1 MKMPLDPMIMFVTGI
16 LIGFIGCL
24 IPMIII
30 NRARNK
36 TIYEITKNQIGGDIR
51 SFQERCSAAE
61 TELSRL
67 RSDSQSYQ
75 LQLNEKSSDVAAL
88 KNQCQMNENQIHY
101 FKNEIALR
109 DQKINEQIITL
120 SQLKCTLSESQAQL
134 DSGRIHADEKIKL
147 LSDARDQLKN
157 EFKNLANGIFDEKN
171 KTFAEQNRSN
181 LDLIL
186 SPLKDQLGDFRR
198 KVEEVY
204 VNESKDRH
212 ALAEHI
218 KILTDLNRQVS
229 NDTVNLTR
237 ALKGEN
243 KTQGN
248 WGEMILERALELSG
262 LKKGSEYDTQTSYID
277 TDGNRLIPDVV
288 VHLPDGKDI
297 IIDSKVTLIAYERA
311 VSAVDDLIRD
321 EAVCAHV
328 LAVQTHINQ
337 LNSKSYESIDKI
349 KTLDY
354 VLMFM
359 PIEAAFIAAIR
370 KDPSLFEYAFRKKII
385 IVSPSTLL
393 VTLRTI
399 QNIWQSEYQ
408 NRNTQLIVQKAA
420 DLYDKFT
427 GFTETLLNVK
437 KEIGSA
443 SESCE
448 KAIKQLCAGNGN
460 VVRRIEEFRKMGVA
474 PKKRLPEELVEVEYE
489 MVRSEIE

>member
-1 MKMPLDPMIMFVTGI
+1 
-16 LIGFIGCL
+16 
-24 IPMIII
+24 
-30 NRARNK
+30 
-36 TIYEITKNQIGGDIR
+36 
-51 SFQERCSAAE
+51 
-61 TELSRL
+61 
-67 RSDSQSYQ
+67 
-75 LQLNEKSSDVAAL
+75 
-88 KNQCQMNENQIHY
+88 
-101 FKNEIALR
+101 
-109 DQKINEQIITL
+109 
-120 SQLKCTLSESQAQL
+120 L
-134 DSGRIHADEKIKL
+134 DSGRIHADAKIKL

-186 SPLKDQLGDFRR
+186 SPLKDQLSDFRR